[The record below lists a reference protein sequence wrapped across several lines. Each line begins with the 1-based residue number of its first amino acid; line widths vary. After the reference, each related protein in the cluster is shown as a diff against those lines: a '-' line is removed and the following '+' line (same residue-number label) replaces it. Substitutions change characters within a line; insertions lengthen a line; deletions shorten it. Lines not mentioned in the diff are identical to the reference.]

1 MKYVFDSSAIFRSLM
16 ENKIEAL
23 VGNATLDLARYEL
36 GNILWKNYALK
47 AKTTDKELKSLMELV
62 KQTLNILDII
72 QISGGEEKVLDV
84 AVKLK
89 MTFYDA
95 SYAYI
100 AKKSEAMLVT
110 EDAELLRKAA
120 PYVKA
125 LKLDDVA
132 DQET

>member
-1 MKYVFDSSAIFRSLM
+1 MKYVFDSSAIFKSIM
-16 ENKIEAL
+16 ENMVEAL
-23 VGNATLDLARYEL
+23 VGNATLDLTRYEL

-47 AKTTDKELKSLMELV
+47 AKTTDKELKSLAELV
-62 KQTLNILDII
+62 KQTLNILDITEI
-72 QISGGEEKVLDV
+72 TGDEENVLEV

-100 AKKSEAMLVT
+100 AKISEAMLVT

-120 PYVKA
+120 SYVKTS
-125 LKLDDVA
+125 KLDDVA
-132 DQET
+132 VQET